1 MKEHTDNN
9 NINTIKTDFDTNSE
23 LLQNRGEK
31 QIIPSKTTTNQL
43 FNDIW
48 CYLFIACFDGNV
60 GVF

>member
-43 FNDIW
+43 FNDI
-48 CYLFIACFDGNV
+48 
-60 GVF
+60 